1 MPGTVL
7 NGPYGENGELDS
19 HSPWL
24 PRALGP
30 AGEAELLRAPQEA
43 MWDHGFERDTREVLG
58 GPILGTLAGVSEGFL
73 EQDMPELRY
82 KGGVG

>member
-43 MWDHGFERDTREVLG
+43 MWDHGFERDTG
-58 GPILGTLAGVSEGFL
+58 
-73 EQDMPELRY
+73 
-82 KGGVG
+82 KC